1 MQSGKSGVRGSDLI
15 EFPAL
20 ETGWSD
26 DYALEKLLLEIWGR
40 VFPEE
45 TRQLLPDGDIRTL
58 NATRKYREKHKTH
71 HHYIPVA
78 EGDPSPL
85 SRHDFYQK
93 LLDRL
98 PAMTVIYLKSSGG
111 TPALVVEDEW
121 EFMTIIREFLTIP
134 HPRR

>member
-1 MQSGKSGVRGSDLI
+1 MQSGKRGVRGSDLI
-15 EFPAL
+15 EFPPL

-26 DYALEKLLLEIWGR
+26 DFALEKLLLEIWGR

-45 TRQLLPDGDIRTL
+45 TRQSLSDGDIRTL
-58 NATRKYREKHKTH
+58 NATLVRREKHKTH
-71 HHYIPVA
+71 HYYIPVT

-85 SRHDFYQK
+85 SRRDFYQK
-93 LLDRL
+93 LLGKL

-111 TPALVVEDEW
+111 KSTLLVEDEW
-121 EFMTIIREFLTIP
+121 SFMTIVREFLTIP